1 MDLVNLCGAQEGDV
15 RGDDAG
21 RIAAELAAVGKAVDE
36 VRREGCREGAVDVR
50 PDPRVRRVVV
60 LAPVPSPSAA
70 AGDSPKKF
78 PTQKSAVNGPAGDA
92 LTASTR
98 LYSAGRLPR
107 TSPAIRI
114 LTVFGSDI
122 SPVSLRWPGAREL
135 W

>member
-1 MDLVNLCGAQEGDV
+1 MKYV
-15 RGDDAG
+15 G
-21 RIAAELAAVGKAVDE
+21 R
-36 VRREGCREGAVDVR
+36 GAV
-50 PDPRVRRVVV
+50 RVPSMYGLTPACVASSP
-60 LAPVPSPSAA
+60 APVPSPSAA